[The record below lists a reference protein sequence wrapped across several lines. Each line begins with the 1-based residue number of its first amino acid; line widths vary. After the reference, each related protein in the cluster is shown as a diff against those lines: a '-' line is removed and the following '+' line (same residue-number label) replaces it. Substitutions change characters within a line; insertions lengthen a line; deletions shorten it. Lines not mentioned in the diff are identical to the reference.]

1 MYRKTTTRTPRTQR
15 LATAV
20 IAAGLAV
27 ALIGCSASA
36 SDVRA
41 DLRKQ
46 LADVDGL
53 DGDQRDCVN
62 SLIDD
67 LSDDDA
73 KQIADATS
81 GSDPDLENPKVA
93 SFIEETQGC
102 IVTASSVK
110 DLVMSQLPADLTA
123 DQSACME
130 TFLDGLDAPALDAI
144 AGGDA
149 AALTDGLVDCAVG
162 G

>member
-1 MYRKTTTRTPRTQR
+1 MYRKTTPQTPHKRR
-15 LATAV
+15 IAAAL

-27 ALIGCSASA
+27 ALVGCSASA
-36 SDVRA
+36 SNVRA

-46 LADVDGL
+46 LSDVDGL
-53 DGDQRDCVN
+53 DSEQRDCVN
-62 SLIDD
+62 GLIDD

-73 KQIADATS
+73 KEIADATS
-81 GSDPDLENPKVA
+81 GSDPDMENPKVA

-110 DLVMSQLPADLTA
+110 DLVMSQLPSDLTA
-123 DQSACME
+123 AQSTCME
-130 TFLDGLDAPALDAI
+130 TFLDGLDETTLDAI

-149 AALTDGLVDCAVG
+149 AALTNGLVDCAVG